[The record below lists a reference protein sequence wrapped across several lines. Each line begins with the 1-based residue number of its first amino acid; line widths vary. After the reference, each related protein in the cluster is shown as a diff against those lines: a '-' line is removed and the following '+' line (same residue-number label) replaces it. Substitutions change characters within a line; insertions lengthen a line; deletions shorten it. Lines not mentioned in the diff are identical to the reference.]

1 VRAVAEDVPGWWP
14 ARWYYGWALVI
25 ALGLTATVSYGIL
38 LYGFAVF
45 ITPMREELG
54 WSKAQITGAF
64 SIAQLV
70 LGVAA
75 IPVGRW
81 VDRSGPRALMTAGS
95 IAAAILLL
103 AWSRV
108 ESLGAFYAIW
118 ALMGVALAAVFYEP
132 AFAAVATWF
141 RSGRGRALTVLTF
154 MGGFAAVIF
163 VPLTTALV
171 ARLGWRSALV
181 WLAVIYAATTVIPH
195 ALVLRRRP
203 ADLGLVPDG
212 TRSVT
217 EDAATGSV
225 RAAPNDASVPAA
237 VAVRSS
243 AFRWLAIAFALA
255 AIANTAITVHL
266 IPLLLERGFSPAFA
280 GGAMGILGLMA
291 LPGRLVFTPLG
302 DRMPRTTVT
311 AWIFGLQVLSIGA
324 LLVSHSTVAVWA
336 FVALFGA
343 GFGAITP
350 ARAALVADRFGHGS
364 YGRISGVLALLTAFA
379 RAAAPVG
386 ASLLYDSSRAAGVLG
401 GYDAVL
407 AALAIMCVGATVAVL
422 ASA

>member
-1 VRAVAEDVPGWWP
+1 VRAVADAVPAWWP

-25 ALGLTATVSYGIL
+25 TLGLTAVVSYGIL
-38 LYGFAVF
+38 SYGFAVF
-45 ITPMREELG
+45 ITPMGEELG

-75 IPVGRW
+75 IPIGRW

-95 IAAAILLL
+95 IAATILLL

-108 ESLGAFYAIW
+108 ESIGAFYAIW
-118 ALMGVALAAVFYEP
+118 ALMGVVLAAVFYEP

-154 MGGFAAVIF
+154 MGGFAAVVF
-163 VPLTTALV
+163 VPVTTALV
-171 ARLGWRSALV
+171 SRLGWRSALV
-181 WLAVIYAATTVIPH
+181 WLAVIYAATTVLPH

-203 ADLGLVPDG
+203 ADLGLAPDG
-212 TRSVT
+212 ALPAT
-217 EDAATGSV
+217 AATAADSIGT
-225 RAAPNDASVPAA
+225 APNEPSVPAA
-237 VAVRSS
+237 VAIRTS
-243 AFRWLAIAFALA
+243 AFRWLAVAFGLA
-255 AIANTAITVHL
+255 AVANTAITVHL
-266 IPLLLERGFSPAFA
+266 VPLLLERGFSPAFA

-302 DRMPRTTVT
+302 DRMPRATVT
-311 AWIFGLQVLSIGA
+311 AWIFTLQVLSLIA
-324 LLVSHSTVAVWA
+324 LLVSRSAAAVWV

-350 ARAALVADRFGHGS
+350 ARAGLVADRFGHAS

-386 ASLLYDSSRAAGVLG
+386 ASLLYDASRTAGLLV

-407 AALAIMCVGATVAVL
+407 AALVLVSVGATAAVL